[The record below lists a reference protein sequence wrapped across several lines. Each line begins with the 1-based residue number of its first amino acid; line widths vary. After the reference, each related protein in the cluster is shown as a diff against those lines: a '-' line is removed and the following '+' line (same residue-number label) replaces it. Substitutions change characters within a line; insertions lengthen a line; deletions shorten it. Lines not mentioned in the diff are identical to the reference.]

1 MMNHTSMEMDMGDMT
16 MDHMMMMM
24 MPAMFWIQ
32 GSTDADGSGAAYV
45 TGSGTVS
52 AMPHPKWASHLLESD
67 PEYNLWD
74 VGMANRTGGGTRAR
88 QLQQPQPQPQQ
99 QQSSLSASSLTD
111 ALALFGSDPVGNPK
125 LLAMGL
131 DVNPDVDVS
140 VSAVY
145 DQFKSWVPAPMLEAA
160 KGVAELRNQL
170 DQLQASRGLGMGLGQ
185 DEPATLRVENSLLD
199 YCGVCETEGEVVG
212 AGMEVCD
219 VEASCQSLQARAPPA
234 AQALFD
240 YDEVRRSIHPSI
252 HRSMPA

>member
-1 MMNHTSMEMDMGDMT
+1 MGDMT

-88 QLQQPQPQPQQ
+88 QLQQPQPPPQQ